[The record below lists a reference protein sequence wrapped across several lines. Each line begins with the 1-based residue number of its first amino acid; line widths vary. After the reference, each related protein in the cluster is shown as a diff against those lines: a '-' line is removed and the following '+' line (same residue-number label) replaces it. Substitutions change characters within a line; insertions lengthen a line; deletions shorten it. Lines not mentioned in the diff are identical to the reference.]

1 MRAFGI
7 TVAGMLMTS
16 GIASFNAH
24 RFASLRWL
32 PLVLAATMGTTLT
45 FLPLVTEQAYSWS
58 ITARCIA
65 AFAFIAPIG
74 LLLGLPFAHRI
85 ASLDPDSIPWAWAT
99 NAVCS
104 VVGAIAVVVI
114 SMTASFAAVCWTA
127 VAVYS
132 IALYGPNP
140 VAQTLD

>member
-1 MRAFGI
+1 MVASRAGCRNGRH
-7 TVAGMLMTS
+7 ADLPPDGDRARLLMVH
-16 GIASFNAH
+16 H
-24 RFASLRWL
+24 RALHRSTRI
-32 PLVLAATMGTTLT
+32 PRTDRAN
-45 FLPLVTEQAYSWS
+45 P
-58 ITARCIA
+58 
-65 AFAFIAPIG
+65 
-74 LLLGLPFAHRI
+74 GLPFAHRI
-85 ASLDPDSIPWAWAT
+85 ARLDPDAIPWAWAT

-127 VAVYS
+127 VAIYG